1 MKEHVRYSWAYVPAL
16 SAFGFGAGAALTDRP
31 VPHIFLALWGA
42 CSFAVTYW
50 IVRTLL
56 RERSKD
62 EFTTRQLL
70 QAQKMATIGEM
81 ASGIAHE
88 VNNPLAVI
96 GRETEWIQEILKEHP
111 PPDSQACREVQ
122 ESLQVIAAQ
131 VGRCAEI
138 THRLLDFARKSE
150 PVLQWVDLNTL
161 IEEMVRLVE
170 RVTRGKTVTIQRLYQ
185 DTLAPV
191 WTDPPLLRQVV
202 LNLLNNAVQ
211 AIDTEGT
218 VTVATRDEA
227 KGWVDILIAD
237 TGCGIAP
244 HHLPHLFDPF
254 FSTKAPQKGTG
265 LGLAVC
271 QKIVTALGG
280 LILVDSKE
288 GCGSQFTVRL
298 PRRPTTSRKTFA

>member
-1 MKEHVRYSWAYVPAL
+1 MKEHLRYVWAYIPAL
-16 SAFGFGAGAALTDRP
+16 SALGFGAGAVLKSLS
-31 VPHIFLALWGA
+31 VPGIFLVLWGVF
-42 CSFAVTYW
+42 SIAVTFVM
-50 IVRTLL
+50 VRVILQ
-56 RERSKD
+56 ERSKD

-111 PPDSQACREVQ
+111 PPDSHAHHEIQ
-122 ESLQVIAAQ
+122 ESLQVITAQ

-150 PVLQWVDLNTL
+150 PVLQWVDVNTL

-170 RVTRGKTVTIQRLYQ
+170 RVTRGNTVTMKRLYQ
-185 DTLAPV
+185 DNLAPV

-211 AIDTEGT
+211 AIDKEGT
-218 VTVATRDEA
+218 VTVGTRDDS
-227 KGWVDILIAD
+227 KGWVDITIAD

-254 FSTKAPQKGTG
+254 FSTKAPGRGTG

-298 PRRPTTSRKTFA
+298 PRRPTATRKTFE

>member
-1 MKEHVRYSWAYVPAL
+1 MKEHARYFWAYLPAL
-16 SAFGFGAGAALTDRP
+16 GAFGCAVGTLSADRNLSGITL
-31 VPHIFLALWGA
+31 VLWGVW
-42 CSFAVTYW
+42 SLVVTFFV
-50 IVRTLL
+50 VRTILQ
-56 RERSKD
+56 ERSKD

-96 GRETEWIQEILKEHP
+96 GREVEWIQELLKESP
-111 PPDSQACREVQ
+111 PPDPQAQREIQ
-122 ESLQVIAAQ
+122 ESLHVITAQ
-131 VGRCAEI
+131 VTRCADI
-138 THRLLDFARKSE
+138 THRLLDFARMNK
-150 PVLQWVDLNTL
+150 PVLQWVDLNNL

-170 RVTRGKTVTIQRLYQ
+170 RVTKTKTVTFERHYH
-185 DTLAPV
+185 DNLAPV

-211 AIDTEGT
+211 AIDREGT
-218 VTVATRDEA
+218 VTVSTRDDA
-227 KGWVDILIAD
+227 KGWVDIAIAD

-254 FSTKAPQKGTG
+254 FSTKAPGKGTG

-298 PRRPTTSRKTFA
+298 PRRPIETRKTFE

>member
-1 MKEHVRYSWAYVPAL
+1 MKEQARYFWAYIPAL
-16 SAFGFGAGAALTDRP
+16 GALGHGAAAALADR
-31 VPHIFLALWGA
+31 VISGFAVALWGV
-42 CSFAVTYW
+42 FFLFVTFV
-50 IVRTLL
+50 IVRSILQ
-56 RERSKD
+56 ERSKD

-111 PPDSQACREVQ
+111 PPDAQAQHEVQ
-122 ESLQVIAAQ
+122 ESLEVIAAQ

-138 THRLLDFARKSE
+138 THRLLAFARKSE
-150 PVLQWVDLNTL
+150 PVLQWVDINAL

-170 RVTRGKTVTIQRLYQ
+170 RVTRGKSVTIERLYQ
-185 DTLAPV
+185 ENLAPV

-202 LNLLNNAVQ
+202 LNLLNNATQ
-211 AIDTEGT
+211 AIEKEGT
-218 VTVATRDEA
+218 VTIMTRDDA
-227 KGWVDILIAD
+227 KGWVNIAIAD

-244 HHLPHLFDPF
+244 QHLPHLFDPF
-254 FSTKAPQKGTG
+254 FSTKGPERGTG

-298 PRRPTTSRKTFA
+298 PRRPIASRKTFA

>member
-1 MKEHVRYSWAYVPAL
+1 MKEQARHFWAYIPAL
-16 SAFGFGAGAALTDRP
+16 GALGHGAAAAVSGRP
-31 VPHIFLALWGA
+31 VSGFFLVLWGVFFLIV
-42 CSFAVTYW
+42 SFV
-50 IVRTLL
+50 IVRTILQ
-56 RERSKD
+56 ERSKD

-111 PPDSQACREVQ
+111 PPDVQARREVQ
-122 ESLQVIAAQ
+122 ESLEVIAAQ
-131 VGRCAEI
+131 VSRCAEI

-150 PVLQWVDLNTL
+150 PVLQWVDINAL

-170 RVTRGKTVTIQRLYQ
+170 RVTHGKSITLERLYQ
-185 DTLAPV
+185 ENLAPV

-211 AIDTEGT
+211 AIEKEGT
-218 VTVATRDEA
+218 VTVMTRDDA
-227 KGWVDILIAD
+227 KGWVDISIAD

-244 HHLPHLFDPF
+244 QHLPHLFDPF
-254 FSTKAPQKGTG
+254 FSTKDPERGTG

-298 PRRPTTSRKTFA
+298 PRRPIASRKTFQ